1 MLKGMRKS
9 AKQIL
14 WPLII
19 ALVITM
25 GGYGVWYLVRPEVAE
40 SKVGVIWGKNITLED
55 FKQTYWVASA
65 FTMWGGQKL
74 TQEQLFKITW
84 QRLLLGIEAEK
95 TGISTTRTELA
106 RALAGFSIFQIDG
119 KFNPDRYNR
128 ILSQFQ
134 LEAAT
139 FEKQVQKLLS
149 IEKLQ
154 ATIQN
159 QALVSQAEID
169 ETYQRMNEQI
179 KVEYIQVLKDASSD
193 QVEIPE
199 PDLKEY
205 YEQNQSQFTIQT
217 RIDIQYIVIS
227 RERFKDTI
235 TIDPEEVETRY
246 REAIADFSDQ
256 TGKPPAAEEMK
267 EAIRAELME
276 KKCQEEAVQ
285 LAKKIN
291 RDLADYTTLEPL
303 AKEFSLPIKQSGYF
317 LEDEAIPELGD
328 FPEINDLAFG
338 MDIDEIVS
346 YAVPVDEGF
355 IFFIVTGKKDA
366 SLIPFDKAKEEIRTI
381 LNEELT
387 EQETLKV
394 ARDELTELRKLMTDE
409 EFDFESAAKEL
420 ELEPKTTLFFTRE
433 GDESLPVSPSFIQA
447 AFLTPPGQVSNLVP
461 IEDGYAFLTVI
472 ERKPAGPMPEDE
484 QEKWENLTRRGKAM
498 LVYDTWFN
506 NLIRESK
513 FSITNKELAP

>member
-1 MLKGMRKS
+1 MRKS

-25 GGYGVWYLVRPEVAE
+25 GGYGVWYLVRPEVAGA
-40 SKVGVIWGKNITLED
+40 KVGVIWGRDITLED
-55 FKQTYWVASA
+55 FSETYRAAYA
-65 FTMWGGQKL
+65 FAVWGGQKP

-134 LEAAT
+134 LEAST

-154 ATIQN
+154 ATIQS

-169 ETYQRMNEQI
+169 ETYQRMNERI

-193 QVEIPE
+193 PIEIPE
-199 PDLKEY
+199 AELKEY
-205 YEQNQSQFTIQT
+205 YEQNQSQFSIQT
-217 RIDIQYIVIS
+217 KIDIQYIVIA
-227 RERFKDTI
+227 REQFKDTI
-235 TIDPEEVETRY
+235 TIEPGEVENIY
-246 REAIADFSDQ
+246 REAIASFEDQ
-256 TGKPPAAEEMK
+256 TEKPPAAEEMK
-267 EAIRAELME
+267 EEIRAGLME
-276 KKCQEEAVQ
+276 EKCQEEAIQ
-285 LAKKIN
+285 LAKEIN
-291 RDLADYTTLEPL
+291 RKLADYTTLEPL

-317 LEDEAIPELGD
+317 SEDEAIPELGD
-328 FPEINDLAFG
+328 FPEINRLAFT
-338 MDIDEIVS
+338 MDINEIVS
-346 YAVPVDEGF
+346 YPVPVDKGF
-355 IFFIVTGKKDA
+355 IFFIVTDKKDA
-366 SLIPFDKAKEEIRTI
+366 ALMPFDQAKEEIQTI

-387 EQETLKV
+387 EKETLKI
-394 ARDELTELRKLMTDE
+394 ARDELTELRKLMNDE

-420 ELEPKTTLFFTRE
+420 ELKPKTTPLFTRE

-461 IEDGYAFLTVI
+461 IDGGYAFLTVL
-472 ERKPAGPMPEDE
+472 ERKPAGPMPEE
-484 QEKWENLTRRGKAM
+484 EKEKWENLTRRGKAM